1 MLLNLRLNS
10 QVQALRAENAQLAQ
24 SNAQTRTELAT
35 AASAAAMEESARQQ
49 GYYKPGEQVYVI
61 VQPSPSAG
69 ASVGAPAAASAG
81 ASAKA
86 TAATDARTEG
96 TGNGTLWGTIIKWW
110 RSVWH

>member
-24 SNAQTRTELAT
+24 SNAQTRTKLAT

-49 GYYKPGEQVYVI
+49 GYYKQGEQVYVI

-69 ASVGAPAAASAG
+69 TSAGAPAAGSAG

-86 TAATDARTEG
+86 TATAAAQPEG
-96 TGNGTLWGTIIKWW
+96 KGNSTVWGTIIKWW